1 MDAPNQVRSLGII
14 MDGNRRWAR
23 AHGLPTLEGH
33 RRGYEKMKEVLD
45 WVKEAGIRDV
55 IMWGFSTENWNRS
68 PEEVSYLMDLFR
80 RVLKHELPEIKQKGG
95 RLKFPG
101 QRERFAEDIQKLMA
115 EAEAETKDG
124 KYTLWFALS
133 YGGRAE
139 ILMAAEKLAKEGKE
153 VTEEN
158 FANALWTAGMPDPDI
173 IIRTSGEERL
183 SGFLPWQ
190 GVYSELF
197 FLPVMWP
204 DFSKEDFQNVLS
216 GYATRERRRGK

>member
-1 MDAPNQVRSLGII
+1 MDAPNQVRSIGII

-23 AHGLPTLEGH
+23 ARGLPTLEGH

-55 IMWGFSTENWNRS
+55 IMWGFSTENWKRS
-68 PEEVSYLMDLFR
+68 PEEVGYLMDLFR
-80 RVLKHELPEIKQKGG
+80 RVLTHELPEIKEKGG

-101 QRERFAEDIQKLMA
+101 QRERFADDIQKLMA
-115 EAEAETKDG
+115 DAEVETKDG
-124 KYTLWFALS
+124 GYTLWFALS

-139 ILMAAEKLAKEGKE
+139 ILMAAERLVKEGKE
-153 VTEEN
+153 ITEEN
-158 FANALWTAGMPDPDI
+158 FGNALWTAGMPDPDI

-204 DFSKEDFQNVLS
+204 DFSKEDFQKVLAD
-216 GYATRERRRGK
+216 YAARERRQGK